1 MLTKTLLLALAAGL
15 SSAAR
20 IRNPRNV
27 TSSAVDDDAAGA
39 NSLPDVVTTT
49 TQVLDV
55 YTTYCPEPTVL
66 TFQDETYTVV
76 APTTLT
82 ITDCPCTIVE
92 VRSPSPPPLSL
103 SFSLSS
109 SFLVLGYKSSETDF
123 GIRIALPH
131 LRSPHRRSPAAHR
144 RRTRDARRRDS
155 WRRDSRWQPSQRRDS
170 RG

>member
-27 TSSAVDDDAAGA
+27 TSSAAADDAGA
-39 NSLPDVVTTT
+39 NSLPDIVAT
-49 TQVLDV
+49 TQVLDI

-92 VRSPSPPPLSL
+92 VRSPFPSSL
-103 SFSLSS
+103 FLFFSC
-109 SFLVLGYKSSETDF
+109 
-123 GIRIALPH
+123 
-131 LRSPHRRSPAAHR
+131 
-144 RRTRDARRRDS
+144 S
-155 WRRDSRWQPSQRRDS
+155 WV
-170 RG
+170 